1 MSGPGLVAGDAAP
14 DRCGAEAAVSD
25 RTATTAPSAASRRGF
40 IAAAAA
46 AVFTLDA
53 PPAAAQST
61 RRAKRKER
69 LLVAGVPAVLAS
81 VSAPPDSQL
90 TIWRDPV
97 ARLVRRITLGITK
110 DELERAKALGYAKYL
125 DEQLKPSV
133 IDDRA
138 TNAFI
143 TSKYPT
149 LRMSPEELYGANL
162 GAVQTELQEATLYR
176 AAFSKRQLHER
187 MVEFWTD
194 HFSID
199 RNQVGYLKLV
209 DDRDVIRKHALGK
222 FPALLKASAHS
233 AAMMEYLDQTASRR
247 GNINENYAREIM
259 ELHSVGVDGGY
270 TQQDVNELARVL
282 TGWTVSG
289 RGIFTY
295 DAPLHDFGPKAVL
308 GKTVPATAAGT
319 GLAGKGEADAIIDT
333 LALHP
338 RTANYIATKLT
349 KFLLQYDPTDA
360 MITAVATE
368 FTRTKGDIPS
378 MVRVILAEQNLMVAP
393 AKYKRP
399 FHFAVSMVRSLGP
412 GVTSMTVIRQLV
424 DNMGQSLFA
433 WETPDG
439 YPDTMEFWSGLV
451 LARWNAA
458 GSVVAQTGA
467 TFNFDVTPFVGTTAE
482 SGAELIVQRLLGGE
496 APLSYTA
503 RLADFLRPAPTNP
516 ARVREA
522 VGLALSSTQFQWY

>member
-1 MSGPGLVAGDAAP
+1 MTERTVAADTECQARGV
-14 DRCGAEAAVSD
+14 AE
-25 RTATTAPSAASRRGF
+25 RQQPITSRRGF
-40 IAAAAA
+40 FAAAAGA
-46 AVFTLDA
+46 ALALDA
-53 PPAAAQST
+53 PPVAAQST
-61 RRAKRKER
+61 RREKRR
-69 LLVAGVPAVLAS
+69 APVPVAGVSSALAS
-81 VSAPPDSQL
+81 VATPPDAQL
-90 TIWRDPV
+90 AIWRDPV
-97 ARLVRRITLGITK
+97 ARLVRRITLGITS
-110 DELERAKALGYAKYL
+110 DELERARKLGYAKYL
-125 DEQLKPSV
+125 DEQLKPGV
-133 IDDRA
+133 IEDRA
-138 TNAFI
+138 ATAFVMG
-143 TSKYPT
+143 KYPT
-149 LRMSPEELYGANL
+149 LRMSPDELYGANQ
-162 GAVQTELQEATLYR
+162 GTVATELQEATLYR
-176 AAFSKRQLHER
+176 AAFSRRQLYER
-187 MVEFWTD
+187 MVEFWSD

-308 GKTVPATAAGT
+308 GKTVPGTATGT
-319 GLAGKGEADAIIDT
+319 GLAGKGEADAIIET
-333 LALHP
+333 LAQHP
-338 RTANYIATKLT
+338 RTARYIATKLT

-360 MITAVATE
+360 MIAAVAAE
-368 FTRTKGDIPS
+368 FARTKGDIPS
-378 MVRVILAEQNLMVAP
+378 LIRVILTEPNLMAAP

-399 FHFAVSMVRSLGP
+399 FHFAVSMVRALAP
-412 GVTSMTVIRQLV
+412 TVTSMTAVRQLL

-458 GSVVAQTGA
+458 GTVAAQTGA

-482 SGAELIVQRLLGGE
+482 AGADLIVAKLLGGE
-496 APLSYTA
+496 APISYTA

-516 ARVREA
+516 TRVREA
-522 VGLALSSTQFQWY
+522 VSLALSSSQFQWY